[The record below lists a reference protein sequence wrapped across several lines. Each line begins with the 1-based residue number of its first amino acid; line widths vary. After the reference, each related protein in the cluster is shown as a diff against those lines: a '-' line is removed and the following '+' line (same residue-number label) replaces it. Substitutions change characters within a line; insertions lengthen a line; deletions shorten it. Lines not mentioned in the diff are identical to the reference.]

1 MKRLRRMTTLLGVCL
16 VAGIVVGGCTPAA
29 SVGGSGS
36 LRGGGSVAAEGSA
49 AGSLSQASGPHDA
62 IDAGAIAALD
72 TLLATPMQAAQR
84 AWDSSQEARLRSQ
97 LGIVEDYR
105 DEFVHGEKGSEHQ
118 RYIVLHDT
126 ESLGSASSIVEFW
139 DNNNRG
145 IAAHFV
151 IAQDGSVV
159 QCVPL
164 DKIAHHAGFG
174 DTGHN
179 EFFGT
184 TDESR
189 DDKVG
194 TTPIGSWARDYGM
207 NSYSVGIE
215 LVHVGGQ
222 GGYPEAQL
230 EALDRLIALIDAHY
244 GFESEIIDHKAWRS
258 GNSDTSP
265 EFAVYLKN
273 YQSSRTHNGVGE

>member
-1 MKRLRRMTTLLGVCL
+1 MERSRPMMALIGACL
-16 VAGIVVGGCTPAA
+16 VAGIGMPGCTPAA
-29 SVGGSGS
+29 TSGGSGS
-36 LRGGGSVAAEGSA
+36 QRDAGSVAAEGSRASSSSLPGEQRDGSA
-49 AGSLSQASGPHDA
+49 AGVTG
-62 IDAGAIAALD
+62 ALD
-72 TLLATPMQAAQR
+72 TLLATPTQAAQS
-84 AWDSSQEARLRSQ
+84 AWNGSQEARLRAQ

-105 DEFVHGEKGSEHQ
+105 EEFVHGEKGPEHQ

-126 ESLGSASSIVEFW
+126 ESLGSASSIVDFW
-139 DNNNRG
+139 DNNDRG

-164 DKIAHHAGFG
+164 DKIAHHVGFG

-179 EFFGT
+179 EYYGT

-273 YQSSRTHNGVGE
+273 YQSSRTHDGAGE